1 VSQPRDDSPRPVLV
15 FDGDCGFCRFW
26 VARWRRRTGDRVR
39 YQPFQDPDTAE
50 RFPQIPVERFVRAVH
65 LVEPGGGSS
74 SGARAVFRLLTLSPA
89 PSNPVKEVGRLLLF
103 AYDRLPLA
111 ARVSEAAYRVIADH
125 RSLFGWLTTWL
136 WGRVKEPSTYAVA
149 AWAFRRLL
157 ALTYLVAFASLAT
170 QIIGLVGEDGIEP
183 ARTYLERVR
192 EFADQS
198 EIGVD
203 RFRRWPTLLWF
214 HAGDRALQFLC
225 LGGAG
230 LAALLLV
237 GLAPLAILPLLWLAY
252 LSLFVVGAGFLSY
265 QWDTLLLE
273 TGFLAIFVAPLAV
286 RDRLSAA
293 PDPPRSSRWLLW
305 WLIVRLMVGSGAIKL
320 ASGDP
325 TWRHLTA
332 LTFHFETQPIPTPV
346 AWYAHQ
352 LPAWID
358 RSATAVMLG
367 IELLAPLLIVLPRR
381 PRALAAILLAG
392 LQAAFAVTGNFA
404 FFNLLSASL
413 CVLLVDDA
421 ALGRLVRR
429 RWLPAVDVK
438 RLEGRGAG
446 GWLRL
451 AVACV
456 VLPVSVLAFARSFGA
471 DLGGAPI
478 VSRLEDLMAP
488 ARSVNTYGLFAVMTT
503 TRTEI
508 VIEGSDDGLTW
519 SAYEF
524 RYKPGD
530 VGRPLPW
537 VAPHQPRLD
546 WQMWFA
552 ALGDWET
559 EPWLHDFCAR
569 LLEGSPSVLRLVG
582 DNPFQGRRPRYL
594 RAVRYRYRF
603 ADAASGRRDWWA
615 REPLDDYSPVLSL
628 DSVQRDN

>member
-1 VSQPRDDSPRPVLV
+1 VSDARDGSRLPVLV

-26 VARWRRRTGDRVR
+26 VARWRRGTGDLVR
-39 YQPFQDPDTAE
+39 YKPFQDPDTAE
-50 RFPQIPVERFVRAVH
+50 RFPQISIEGFARAVH
-65 LVEPGGGSS
+65 LVEPDGGSS
-74 SGARAVFRLLTLSPA
+74 SGARAVFRLLTLTLA
-89 PSNPVKEVGRLLLF
+89 PWSIARAGGWLLLT
-103 AYDRLPLA
+103 AYDRLPLV
-111 ARVSEAAYRVIADH
+111 ARGSEAAYRVIADH
-125 RSLFGWLTTWL
+125 RPLFGWLTTWL
-136 WGRVKEPSTYAVA
+136 WGRVTEPSTYAVA

-157 ALTYLVAFASLAT
+157 GFTYLVAFASLAI
-170 QIIGLVGEDGIEP
+170 QIVGLVGEDGIEP

-203 RFRRWPTLLWF
+203 RFRRWPTLLWID
-214 HAGDRALQFLC
+214 AGDRALQLVC

-230 LAALLLV
+230 LAALLTA
-237 GLAPLAILPLLWLAY
+237 GLAPIFILPLLWLAY

-273 TGFLAIFVAPLAV
+273 TGLLAILIAPLV
-286 RDRLSAA
+286 WRDRLSTAR
-293 PDPPRSSRWLLW
+293 DPPRLSRWLLW
-305 WLIVRLMVGSGAIKL
+305 WLIVRLMAGSGAIKL

-325 TWRHLTA
+325 TWRQLTA

-352 LPAWID
+352 LPAWVD

-367 IELLAPLLIVLPRR
+367 IELLAPLLILLPRR
-381 PRALAAILLAG
+381 PRVLSAALLAG
-392 LQAAFAVTGNFA
+392 LQAVFAVTGNFA
-404 FFNLLSASL
+404 FFNLLAASL
-413 CVLLVDDA
+413 CVLLIDDA
-421 ALGRLVRR
+421 ALGRLAQRR
-429 RWLPAVDVK
+429 HLPATDVK
-438 RLEGRGAG
+438 RLEARAGR
-446 GWLRL
+446 WLRL
-451 AVACV
+451 AAACV
-456 VLPVSVLAFARSFGA
+456 VLPVSVLAFARSFGI
-471 DLGGAPI
+471 DLGGVPI
-478 VSRLEDLMAP
+478 VPRVAEFVAP
-488 ARSVNTYGLFAVMTT
+488 AGSVNTYGLFAVMTT

-530 VGRPLPW
+530 VARRLPW

-582 DNPFQGRRPRYL
+582 DNPFEGQRPRYV

-603 ADAASGRRDWWA
+603 TDAASGQRDWWT
-615 REPLDDYSPVLSL
+615 REPLGGYSPVLSL
-628 DSVQRDN
+628 DTERRGN